1 MSTNTIP
8 PAAKEEALRSI
19 ARFNQDVLAESE
31 CRYIP
36 RFKGKYLYL
45 DREDSGTVEPICRLE
60 YIRRKRLWEIAIY
73 KYSTGRYDPE
83 DWFFPGSQLVDG
95 TIEGALKAGMLAY
108 P

>member
-1 MSTNTIP
+1 MSTNAIP
-8 PAAKEEALRSI
+8 VEAREEALRSI
-19 ARFNQDVLAESE
+19 ARFNQEMLPESK

-45 DREDSGTVEPICRLE
+45 DREDCGDVGRICRLE

-73 KYSTGRYDPE
+73 KYSTDRYDPE
-83 DWFFPGSQLVDG
+83 EWFFPGSEFVDG
-95 TIEGALKAGMLAY
+95 TIEGALKAGMQAY

>member
-1 MSTNTIP
+1 MSADIIP
-8 PAAKEEALRSI
+8 AEAKEEALLAI
-19 ARFNQDVLAESE
+19 ERFNQDVLAESK

-45 DREDSGTVEPICRLE
+45 DREDSGSVEPICRLE

-73 KYSTGRYDPE
+73 KYSTERYDPE
-83 DWFFPGSQLVDG
+83 EWFFPGSQLVDG
-95 TIEGALKAGMLAY
+95 TVEGALKAGMLAY